1 MSPAGP
7 CRFGYELIPISAFVR
22 NLEALTRAL
31 AKLPGAGGAEWEG
44 GGIGIA
50 KDGRIG
56 WAHNSPDFALAL
68 IASDMPE
75 PKAYL
80 RKDEEKS
87 G

>member
-1 MSPAGP
+1 MTQTREGQWA
-7 CRFGYELIPISAFVR
+7 LIVHGGAKEKA
-22 NLEALTRAL
+22 LEQ
-31 AKLPGAGGAEWEG
+31 LPGVGGAEGDG

-56 WAHNSPDFALAL
+56 WAHNSPDFA
-68 IASDMPE
+68 IAYATSEMDE
-75 PKAYL
+75 PRAFL